1 MSKERRGEGGRG
13 EGEIGGGKVR
23 KGESMGDINGKLA
36 SENKLSWG
44 EREGMRRRGGT
55 REEEDAK
62 YEEGG
67 RRKRRE
73 KHLYVPEPIV
83 KILSKSAQSAICLYS
98 CGD

>member
-1 MSKERRGEGGRG
+1 
-13 EGEIGGGKVR
+13 
-23 KGESMGDINGKLA
+23 
-36 SENKLSWG
+36 
-44 EREGMRRRGGT
+44 MRRRGGT
-55 REEEDAK
+55 REEEDVK